1 MASRSH
7 FAAPLLLAVFVGLIV
22 YVSLYPFRFAA
33 HGPTMVEALRL
44 LTWKRAS
51 HSEMYNNVLLYLPFG
66 FCAALLVEPRFGRI
80 AGIVFATI
88 AGVALSLNMELLQA
102 SIAMRV
108 TSLSDFLLNV
118 TGALGGAVLGSV
130 WHAFGAS
137 VTPPTD
143 PRNRSRAVTLLI
155 VVLWLLARLWPLIP
169 DPALRQLKAAVRPL
183 FSPRIDAAELGAF
196 LLGWLVVAQTVFHLA
211 RRQRAVD
218 VLLILIAT
226 VLVGRTFTEGNT
238 LVTAEVAAIALLLP
252 VLVVLSRVPDGARA
266 AVVAALLAAWLAWI
280 AVAPLLKASTGMAT
294 DLPALTE
301 FIARNPPPPV
311 QLAGKAFSYVALGWL
326 LAGAGLLPHVAAG
339 VTFLLVVLLTLLQLS
354 APAPAFGWVD
364 VLIAA
369 AAAVVVARWM
379 PSSRSTPAPRGKG
392 RK

>member
-66 FCAALLVEPRFGRI
+66 FCAALLVEPRFGRV
-80 AGIVFATI
+80 AGVVFATI
-88 AGVALSLNMELLQA
+88 AGAALSLNMELLQA

-118 TGALGGAVLGSV
+118 TGALCGAVLGSV

-137 VTPPTD
+137 VTPQTD

-169 DPALRQLKAAVRPL
+169 DPGLRQLKAAVRPL
-183 FSPRIDAAELGAF
+183 FSPRIDAAELCAF

-266 AVVAALLAAWLAWI
+266 AIVAALLAAWLAWI
-280 AVAPLLKASTGMAT
+280 AVAPLLKASTGMTA

-326 LAGAGLLPHVAAG
+326 LAGAGLLPHIAAG
-339 VTFLLVVLLTLLQLS
+339 VTFLLVVLLTMLQLG
-354 APAPAFGWVD
+354 APAPAYGWVD

-369 AAAVVVARWM
+369 AAAFVVARWM
-379 PSSRSTPAPRGKG
+379 PQSNRGHSALRQK
-392 RK
+392 